1 MDPEDAF
8 KFITHFSK
16 KENYSNFNKS
26 KPPIIEYSIED
37 IRKTKKIEL
46 AVAAKKKERHQE
58 GKQKQKTEEMNKK
71 THAYKL
77 LIEDILNKNENDPKN
92 LEKIKEYMKNIR
104 SRGIKQRLNKR
115 IVSHFGEEA
124 VKKQE
129 VKQIDG
135 VKKKIVKEKN
145 KKNQKRTQNA
155 QNAQNNNK
163 KKDSQI
169 TKETKEELK
178 NKIEIKKIVE
188 TQKKKNKL
196 KRNAL
201 ENDEFD
207 VFLFYLLS

>member
-16 KENYSNFNKS
+16 KENYSNFNKI

-37 IRKTKKIEL
+37 IRKTKKLEL

-58 GKQKQKTEEMNKK
+58 AKNKQKTQELNKK
-71 THAYKL
+71 THTYKL
-77 LIEDILNKNENDPKN
+77 LIEDILNNNESDPKS
-92 LEKIKEYMKNIR
+92 LEKIKEFMKNIR

-115 IVSHFGEEA
+115 IVSQFGEEA
-124 VKKQE
+124 VKKPE
-129 VKQIDG
+129 MKQIEG

-145 KKNQKRTQNA
+145 KKNMKTTQNA
-155 QNAQNNNK
+155 QNNKNLNK
-163 KKDSQI
+163 KKDPQI
-169 TKETKEELK
+169 TKEELK

-207 VFLFYLLS
+207 VFLFIS

>member
-16 KENYSNFNKS
+16 KENYSNFNKI

-37 IRKTKKIEL
+37 IRKTKKLEL

-58 GKQKQKTEEMNKK
+58 SKNKQKTEELNKK
-71 THAYKL
+71 THTYKL
-77 LIEDILNKNENDPKN
+77 LIEDILNNNESDPKS

-115 IVSHFGEEA
+115 IVSQFGEEA
-124 VKKQE
+124 VKKPE
-129 VKQIDG
+129 MKQIEG

-145 KKNQKRTQNA
+145 KKNMKTTQNA
-155 QNAQNNNK
+155 QNNKNLNK
-163 KKDSQI
+163 KKDPQI
-169 TKETKEELK
+169 TKEELK

-207 VFLFYLLS
+207 VFLFIS

>member
-16 KENYSNFNKS
+16 KENYSNFNKN
-26 KPPIIEYSIED
+26 KPPIIEFSIED
-37 IRKTKKIEL
+37 IRKTKKFEL

-77 LIEDILNKNENDPKN
+77 LIEDILNKNENDPKS

-124 VKKQE
+124 VKKPE

-145 KKNQKRTQNA
+145 KKNQKTT
-155 QNAQNNNK
+155 QNAQNNNNK
-163 KKDSQI
+163 KKDPQI
-169 TKETKEELK
+169 TKEELK

-207 VFLFYLLS
+207 VFCFIFLIE

>member
-1 MDPEDAF
+1 
-8 KFITHFSK
+8 
-16 KENYSNFNKS
+16 
-26 KPPIIEYSIED
+26 
-37 IRKTKKIEL
+37 
-46 AVAAKKKERHQE
+46 
-58 GKQKQKTEEMNKK
+58 MNKK

-77 LIEDILNKNENDPKN
+77 LIEDILNKNENDPKS

-124 VKKQE
+124 VKKPE

-145 KKNQKRTQNA
+145 KKNQKTT
-155 QNAQNNNK
+155 QNAQNNNNK
-163 KKDSQI
+163 KKDPQI
-169 TKETKEELK
+169 TKEELK

-207 VFLFYLLS
+207 VFCFIFLIE